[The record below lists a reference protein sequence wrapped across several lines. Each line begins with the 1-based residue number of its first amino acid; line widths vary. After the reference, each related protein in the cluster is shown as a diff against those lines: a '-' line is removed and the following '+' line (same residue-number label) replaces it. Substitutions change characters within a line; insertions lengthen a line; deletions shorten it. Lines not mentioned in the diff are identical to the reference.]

1 MTHVEDDRT
10 APQRHRR
17 SEIDLAEAQLRGIE
31 RLTRA
36 RHMAEAAA
44 ASAAHSRET
53 RMDAARE
60 LEILRRHQDALITRT
75 HEQLQESGSHPLGT
89 AATTV
94 VLVHRNEWFVGK
106 LTEALH
112 DSGCVVLPRVENGA
126 DAVGLLAAE
135 QPNLVLVEDKVSM
148 LPGARV
154 VRQIRRLCPD
164 TIIAAQV
171 GCGDDVGPM
180 LDAGAA
186 HVFTRQV
193 PPAEVAVAL
202 LSLLAT
208 G

>member
-10 APQRHRR
+10 APAPHRR

-31 RLTRA
+31 QLTRA
-36 RHMAEAAA
+36 RHMAEDAA
-44 ASAAHSRET
+44 ASAARSRET

-75 HEQLQESGSHPLGT
+75 HEQLQESGTHALGT

-94 VLVHRNEWFVGK
+94 VLVHRNEWFAGK
-106 LTEALH
+106 LSQVLRE
-112 DSGCVVLPRVENGA
+112 SGCVVLPRVENGA

-135 QPNLVLVEDKVSM
+135 QPDLVLVEDKVSM
-148 LPGARV
+148 LPAARV
-154 VRQIRRLCPD
+154 VRQIRRLCPG
-164 TIIAAQV
+164 TIVAAQV
-171 GCGDDVGPM
+171 AHGDDVGPM

-193 PPAEVAVAL
+193 PPAEVAAAL
-202 LSLLAT
+202 LSLLET

>member
-10 APQRHRR
+10 AAEPYRR

-36 RHMAEAAA
+36 LHMAEGAAS
-44 ASAAHSRET
+44 SAAHSRET

-60 LEILRRHQDALITRT
+60 LEILRRHQDALIART
-75 HEQLQESGSHPLGT
+75 QEQLQESGTHPMGT

-126 DAVGLLAAE
+126 DAVGLIAAE
-135 QPNLVLVEDKVSM
+135 QPDLVLIEGKVSM
-148 LPGARV
+148 LPAARV
-154 VRQIRRLCPD
+154 VQQIGRLCPD

-171 GCGDDVGPM
+171 AYSDDVGPM

-202 LSLLAT
+202 LSLLT
-208 G
+208 KG